1 MSAPRYDEAKLK
13 SAEHL
18 LGYFD
23 QLVLASYLTEPHKY
37 TVESDYF
44 EGELNVTAEYYR
56 ELEASGK
63 TDESLSVRFGFRT
76 LWDGNTAI
84 VAWLPDLLKRSDS
97 HVQKWGAFRLR
108 SPEWTTDHDERFE
121 KWVQR
126 YLEGNLDVDNG
137 PLHHLGQT
145 MRVIN
150 SLTME
155 SVGGPLYKQDIPEKV
170 PYPSADNTHRYQD
183 SHKEL
188 YRYLIDGL
196 NKQCISDLG
205 SKLGKAVNVSD
216 KKTILALTN
225 VFPGLKASSCFMPAA
240 DLISEQRR
248 LATHGMR
255 PAAER
260 FPAFSQFTKDL
271 FLCLKA
277 IKELLTMLEEAL
289 GLEGD
294 DVHNRLNAKKLLP
307 EIAPPANTSYSIN
320 EARLMKGRTVEKVEF
335 GFRKKIEGVHES
347 EALIIYFTD
356 GSVMGLDTGSN
367 AANLA
372 ADETGPRP
380 EDFHVDFIV
389 HWVPALPKGMS
400 THAR

>member
-137 PLHHLGQT
+137 PLHHLG
-145 MRVIN
+145 
-150 SLTME
+150 
-155 SVGGPLYKQDIPEKV
+155 
-170 PYPSADNTHRYQD
+170 
-183 SHKEL
+183 
-188 YRYLIDGL
+188 
-196 NKQCISDLG
+196 
-205 SKLGKAVNVSD
+205 
-216 KKTILALTN
+216 
-225 VFPGLKASSCFMPAA
+225 
-240 DLISEQRR
+240 
-248 LATHGMR
+248 
-255 PAAER
+255 
-260 FPAFSQFTKDL
+260 
-271 FLCLKA
+271 
-277 IKELLTMLEEAL
+277 
-289 GLEGD
+289 
-294 DVHNRLNAKKLLP
+294 
-307 EIAPPANTSYSIN
+307 
-320 EARLMKGRTVEKVEF
+320 
-335 GFRKKIEGVHES
+335 
-347 EALIIYFTD
+347 
-356 GSVMGLDTGSN
+356 
-367 AANLA
+367 
-372 ADETGPRP
+372 
-380 EDFHVDFIV
+380 
-389 HWVPALPKGMS
+389 
-400 THAR
+400 